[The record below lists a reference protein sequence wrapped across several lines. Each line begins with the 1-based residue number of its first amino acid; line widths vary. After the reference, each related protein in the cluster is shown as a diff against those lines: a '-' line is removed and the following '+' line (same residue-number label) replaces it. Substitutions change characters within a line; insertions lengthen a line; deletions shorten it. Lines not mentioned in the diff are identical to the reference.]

1 MNEYKYTKIFSYI
14 LIYFQ
19 CAHRK
24 IRTFNCTGSKAVA
37 YSNSAIRAIN
47 YFSVESKGLE
57 PLRL

>member
-1 MNEYKYTKIFSYI
+1 MNEYKYTKIFPYI

-37 YSNSAIRAIN
+37 YANSAIRA
-47 YFSVESKGLE
+47 FWV
-57 PLRL
+57 